1 MAFEPKKL
9 ALLRIWQIL
18 KDYSD
23 YDHPL
28 TQEQIAKHLESDYGI
43 EIERKA
49 ISRNITLLRD
59 AGIDIQQKRDG
70 SYIES
75 REFDDSE
82 LRLLIDGVL
91 CSKYISAKYS
101 KDLIDKLCGLS
112 NVYFRSHV
120 KHIFSV
126 NDWGKTENKALFFN
140 IELIDAAI
148 EEKKQ
153 IKFDYN
159 KFGIDKK
166 LHRSSTQYVS
176 PYQMILHN
184 QRYYLMAFS
193 EYWKNITFYR
203 LDHITNMTITDNKA
217 TPLRSVEGY
226 KNGIDYKKLSTSM
239 PYLYPGEPKTIK
251 FKASEGIIDQII
263 DWFGKDVRFTDN
275 GDKTVNVEVKAS
287 LDAMGFWAMQYL
299 NYVEIL
305 EPKELRDAIKADIKS
320 AEKKY
325 E

>member
-1 MAFEPKKL
+1 MALEPKKL

-18 KDYSD
+18 KGYSD

-28 TQEQIAKHLESDYGI
+28 TQEQLAEKLVNDYDI

-49 ISRNITLLRD
+49 IGRNIALLKD

-91 CSKYISAKYS
+91 SSKHISAKYS

-112 NVYFRSHV
+112 NIYFRSHV
-120 KHIFSV
+120 KHVFSF
-126 NDWGKTENKALFFN
+126 NDWNKTENKALFFN

-148 EEKKQ
+148 DEKKQ

-159 KFGIDKK
+159 KYGADKK

-193 EYWKNITFYR
+193 EFWKNITFYR
-203 LDHITNMTITDNKA
+203 LDHITNMTITDRKA
-217 TPLRSVEGY
+217 TPLRSLEGY
-226 KNGIDYKKLSTSM
+226 KNGIDYKKLSSSM
-239 PYLYPGEPKTIK
+239 PYLFPGEVKPVE
-251 FKASEGIIDQII
+251 FKADAGIVDDIVE
-263 DWFGKDVRFTDN
+263 WFGKDAAILDN
-275 GDKTVNVEVKAS
+275 GDGTVNVSVTAS
-287 LDAMGFWAMQYL
+287 LGAMEHWAMQYI
-299 NYVEIL
+299 NYVEVL
-305 EPKELRDAIKADIKS
+305 KPKELRESVKKNLQS
-320 AEKKY
+320 AGEKYK
-325 E
+325 

>member
-28 TQEQIAKHLESDYGI
+28 TQEQIAEHLESDYGI

-49 ISRNITLLRD
+49 IGRNISLLKD

-91 CSKYISAKYS
+91 CSKYISANYS
-101 KDLIDKLCGLS
+101 KQLIDKLCGLS

-159 KFGIDKK
+159 KFGTDKK

-203 LDHITNMTITDNKA
+203 LDHITNMTITDKKA

-239 PYLYPGEPKTIK
+239 PYLYPGEITTVK
-251 FKASEGIIDQII
+251 FVAVSAIVDQII
-263 DWFGKDVRFTDN
+263 EWFGKDIMITDN
-275 GDKTVNVEVKAS
+275 GDETVTVSVKAS
-287 LDAMGFWAMQYL
+287 PGAMEHWAMQYI
-299 NYVEIL
+299 NHVEVL
-305 EPKELRDAIKADIKS
+305 EPKELREAIKADLKA

-325 E
+325 K